1 MPIWIVLS
9 GVHQKV
15 WGNQTHVL
23 KNHYQGGQLNLLIFY
38 LSKLKSVA
46 PHFLMHFLVPVSEDN
61 SLCMTHYLLM
71 REK

>member
-46 PHFLMHFLVPVSEDN
+46 PHFLMHF
-61 SLCMTHYLLM
+61 
-71 REK
+71 